1 MLKSEKLK
9 TKIFLF
15 TVFACFTRS
24 AIADIPQDYEFNKG
38 FLAGSTDN
46 IDLKRFNKASIDE
59 GIYSVDVY
67 TNDQWRGRY
76 DLNITKQQSGVL
88 GVCYTAKMLNDFGIN
103 ARELNSKLSSDPSFC
118 GELSTWNNSDNIK
131 DVFEPSSLKL
141 LISMPQ
147 IYVLSHSV
155 GYVPAEFWDTGIP
168 AINVSYISNYYD
180 SHYSGNNAQDTK
192 SFYLNLDSGVSFN
205 GWLLKNS
212 GNFIWQNTD
221 KLKWDSNQTYVQRS
235 IASIRSNFVLGQFYT
250 ESSLFDSVK
259 LKGAKLSTNDNMY
272 PDGMSSYA
280 PDINGLAMSNA
291 LVTVRQNGNIIY
303 QTSVSP
309 GPFSIKDISSIGF
322 GGDLDVTVKEADG
335 SENKFVVPYASISQL
350 SRPGFTHYQVAIGKA
365 DVENLTNKPNIL
377 QASIQHGLNNT
388 LTLYS
393 GATLFNDYQ
402 AYLLGTGLNTG
413 IGALGFDITYAKTS
427 FDDVSRSGY
436 NYRLS
441 FNQQFTDTNTNLI
454 ISASHSSSKDYLD
467 TNEALYF
474 IDDYKRRIKNNL
486 LTRKNVINMTI
497 NQNLPSGYGSFYLTG
512 QIYNYW
518 GDSKTRKQIQQ
529 TYNNHFGN
537 LSYSLTFTRVYSDNN
552 ADNRF
557 SIGFNYPLGS
567 IDRRTTATS
576 STLFNNSHFGSTQV
590 GLSGTLDNDGLAT
603 YGVSS
608 SVGTG
613 GNQSVALNTNY
624 RSSVSNLSA
633 NFSQGNHYR
642 QFGVGANGSFI
653 MHGGGVTFT
662 PNTSNTMTLIEAKDA
677 KGATIP
683 GSLGTNIDSN
693 GYAIASYVR
702 PYRLNTISIDPKGS
716 NEDVTFDNTSMQV
729 VPYEGTITKVKFDT
743 KIEKTRVYNVVNN
756 EGKPLVFGQNVVNQ
770 NNESIGVVGQ
780 GGQVFIYDDKA
791 TEAIVEGR
799 KGKCSFLL
807 NESNEKDRV
816 CL

>member
-15 TVFACFTRS
+15 TLFACFTRS

-76 DLNITKQQSGVL
+76 DLNITRQQSGVL

-147 IYVLSHSV
+147 IYVLSHSA

-365 DVENLTNKPNIL
+365 DMENLINKPNIL

-413 IGALGFDITYAKTS
+413 IGALGFDVTYAKTS

-454 ISASHSSSKDYLD
+454 ISASHSSSKDYFD

-474 IDDYKRRIKNNL
+474 IDDHKRQVKNNL
-486 LTRKNVINMTI
+486 LTRKNVLNMTI

-537 LSYSLTFTRVYSDNN
+537 LSYSLTFTRVYSDNS

-557 SIGFNYPLGS
+557 SIGFNYPLGT
-567 IDRRTTATS
+567 IDRRATVTS
-576 STLFNNSHFGSTQV
+576 SALFNNSHFGSTQV

-608 SVGTG
+608 SIGTG
-613 GNQSVALNTNY
+613 GNQSVALNSNY
-624 RSSVSNLSA
+624 RSSVSNVSA

-642 QFGVGANGSFI
+642 QYGVGANGSFI
-653 MHGGGVTFT
+653 IHGGGVTFT

-716 NEDVTFDNTSMQV
+716 NEDVTFGNTSMQV

-743 KIEKTRVYNVVNN
+743 KIEKTRVFNVVNN
-756 EGKPLVFGQNVVNQ
+756 EGKPLVFGQNVVNK

-791 TEAIVEGR
+791 TEAIVEGL
-799 KGKCSFLL
+799 KEKCSFLL
-807 NESNEKDRV
+807 NESNKNDRV